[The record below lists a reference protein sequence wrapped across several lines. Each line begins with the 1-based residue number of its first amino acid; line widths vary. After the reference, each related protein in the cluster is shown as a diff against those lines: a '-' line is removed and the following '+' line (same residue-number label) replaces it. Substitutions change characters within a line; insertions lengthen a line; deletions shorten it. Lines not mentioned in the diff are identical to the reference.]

1 MALYCLYLVGV
12 ATGYYLP
19 DVLGRRII
27 MISTATVCAITL
39 ILIAI
44 LTTVYGST
52 PPTAVQKASI
62 GLIFIWEFSFG
73 VQSPLIWIITAE
85 SAPTRNRE
93 KVLGMATFWGFGVA
107 LIITFVSPYIQ
118 DAGYGNLGS
127 RIGFIW
133 GGFSLIMI
141 AFAYFCIPEYKGH
154 SLEQLDYLF
163 EERTPTRKFKNYHFA
178 DDVLAH
184 GAVVDTVTLETD
196 KEKELDGV
204 Q

>member
-1 MALYCLYLVGV
+1 MTNYFPVIMALYCLYFVGV

-19 DVLGRRII
+19 DVFGRRII
-27 MISTATVCAITL
+27 MISTASLCAVTL

-93 KVLGMATFWGFGVA
+93 KVLGMATFWGFGVS
-107 LIITFVSPYIQ
+107 LIITFALRTSKMLDMATSDLGLVLFGVVS
-118 DAGYGNLGS
+118 LS
-127 RIGFIW
+127 
-133 GGFSLIMI
+133 S
-141 AFAYFCIPEYKGH
+141 
-154 SLEQLDYLF
+154 
-163 EERTPTRKFKNYHFA
+163 
-178 DDVLAH
+178 
-184 GAVVDTVTLETD
+184 
-196 KEKELDGV
+196 
-204 Q
+204 